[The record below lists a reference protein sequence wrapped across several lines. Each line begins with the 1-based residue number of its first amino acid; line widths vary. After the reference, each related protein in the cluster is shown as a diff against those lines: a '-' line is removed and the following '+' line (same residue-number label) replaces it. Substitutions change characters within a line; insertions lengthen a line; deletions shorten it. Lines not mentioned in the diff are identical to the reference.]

1 MGVSIPDSTVTAGS
15 RAVFDRARR
24 DREGLL
30 NVARLQDEIGRA
42 GLDAVI
48 ASSQVNVIYTSGAYL
63 AIDVVPVFV
72 VTTASGERAAVV
84 NEADAEF
91 LRAYSTLR
99 DVRSF
104 RFGPNSEQD
113 AVAAVGDALTDL
125 GLGESSLGIEVAA
138 LSSAR
143 LALLKERC
151 PRAHWR
157 DAGPVFERT
166 RMVKTERELEV
177 LAAAASVTA
186 LAIEAAFAQS
196 DRRDTEKSVA
206 ARIQANALLAGADD
220 LSHANVNA
228 GVHSTLGHSIS
239 LEKAVDPGEVIHV
252 DFGAKFGGYCTDVSR
267 NAVMAAPSDKQR
279 DIYRRLFDIHLRLLD
294 WLRPGL
300 TAGEVFTRTEAEF
313 ARSGLT
319 YPWGTIGHSIGLA
332 MHEGFEM
339 AAGSEV
345 VLEPGMVVCVE
356 PSHIEPG
363 DARYDVEDMVVVR
376 EDGVEILSTGAETAA
391 MYEIDPD

>member
-1 MGVSIPDSTVTAGS
+1 MGVSIPASTVTDGT

-24 DREGLL
+24 DRVGLM
-30 NVARLQDEIGRA
+30 NEARLREQIGSA
-42 GLDAVI
+42 GLDGVI

-72 VTTASGERAAVV
+72 VTTASGEQAAVV

-91 LRAYSTLR
+91 LRAYSRLR

-113 AVAAVGDALTDL
+113 AVSALGDALTDL
-125 GLGESSLGIEVAA
+125 GLSEASLGLEVASV
-138 LSSAR
+138 SSAR
-143 LALLKERC
+143 LALLRERG
-151 PRAHWR
+151 PKVSWS
-157 DAGPVFERT
+157 DAGPVFEQT
-166 RMVKTERELEV
+166 RMVKTERELEI
-177 LAAAASVTA
+177 LATAASVTA
-186 LAIEAAFAQS
+186 QAIESAFAQS
-196 DRRDTEKSVA
+196 DRSDTEKSVA
-206 ARIQANALLAGADD
+206 GRIQANALLAGADD

-239 LEKAVDPGEVIHV
+239 LEKTVEPGEVIHV

-267 NAVMAAPSDKQR
+267 NAVMAAPSEKQL
-279 DIYRRLFDIHLRLLD
+279 DIYRRLFEIHVNLLD
-294 WLRPGL
+294 WLQPGL
-300 TAGEVFTRTEAEF
+300 TASEVFARTETEF
-313 ARSGLT
+313 AQSGLT

-332 MHEGFEM
+332 MHEGFEL

-376 EDGVEILSTGAETAA
+376 EQGVEVLSTGAETAT
-391 MYEIDPD
+391 MYEIDPN